1 MNIKVERLEGSV
13 VNIVGVLETEEWKKY
28 QEKALKKLAKDVEI
42 KGFRKGQAPINLVK
56 TNLGAAKIF
65 DEATNE
71 VLNEVYVKA
80 LDEHKLEPIDNPD
93 VKVTKLSEDEF
104 EFSISLIV
112 FPEVTLGQYKGLS
125 IPKEPVLVTD
135 QDVEEEIKK
144 LQKDFAQVE
153 VKEDQSV
160 EKGDIAVIDFEGFID
175 GVAFEGGK
183 AENFDLEIGSNTFI
197 PGFEDQI
204 IGMKKDEEKDI
215 NVTFPEDY
223 HPDFAGKDATFKV
236 KVKEVKVKV
245 LPELNDDFA
254 LDVNKG
260 DVTTYDELV
269 ESIRE
274 EIREERKK
282 QSESKVFNELLKT
295 INESSSVDVPAKFV
309 EENTKH
315 EFEDFKN
322 RISRQGLTLEKYLEM
337 TKLTEEQI
345 LSDIKDSLRDRIK
358 LTYVLGKI
366 GEENNIKVE
375 QEDVENEFNKIAS
388 MYGMEVEQVKQA
400 LSERVN
406 EMVNEIYMRKVEDF
420 IRANNEIS

>member
-1 MNIKVERLEGSV
+1 M
-13 VNIVGVLETEEWKKY
+13 
-28 QEKALKKLAKDVEI
+28 
-42 KGFRKGQAPINLVK
+42 
-56 TNLGAAKIF
+56 
-65 DEATNE
+65 
-71 VLNEVYVKA
+71 
-80 LDEHKLEPIDNPD
+80 
-93 VKVTKLSEDEF
+93 
-104 EFSISLIV
+104 
-112 FPEVTLGQYKGLS
+112 
-125 IPKEPVLVTD
+125 
-135 QDVEEEIKK
+135 
-144 LQKDFAQVE
+144 
-153 VKEDQSV
+153 
-160 EKGDIAVIDFEGFID
+160 
-175 GVAFEGGK
+175 
-183 AENFDLEIGSNTFI
+183 
-197 PGFEDQI
+197 
-204 IGMKKDEEKDI
+204 
-215 NVTFPEDY
+215 
-223 HPDFAGKDATFKV
+223 
-236 KVKEVKVKV
+236 
-245 LPELNDDFA
+245 PELNDDFA

-282 QSESKVFNELLKT
+282 QSESKAFNELLKT